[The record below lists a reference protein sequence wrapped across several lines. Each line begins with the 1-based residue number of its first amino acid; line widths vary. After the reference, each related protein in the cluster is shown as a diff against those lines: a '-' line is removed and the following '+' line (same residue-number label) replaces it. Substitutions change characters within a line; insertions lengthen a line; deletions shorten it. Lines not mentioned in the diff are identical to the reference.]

1 MRYIKFTSLSTNSSN
16 LHPLNAKAKEPVGFD
31 NMFNKII
38 LGLTILAFS
47 SLSFSMSK
55 QYRGGEVSI
64 MIKNNEP
71 CFYIENLD
79 LFGNYY
85 INLFE
90 EKDIKNIGG
99 YTSNFQKKYPQK
111 SSCIS
116 SSVISH
122 HVFQEN
128 KPYLV
133 VIETDTGLSFG
144 KSFCVSEKQGIKEIQ
159 DFALRCEYQKE
170 SFVQKLYKF
179 FGLD

>member
-1 MRYIKFTSLSTNSSN
+1 MRYIKFANLLSNSCN
-16 LHPLNAKAKEPVGFD
+16 LHPLNGKAKEPVGFD

-38 LGLTILAFS
+38 LGLAILVFS
-47 SLSFSMSK
+47 TLSFSMSK

-90 EKDIKNIGG
+90 EKDIKNIGE
-99 YTSNFQKKYPQK
+99 YISNFQKKYPQK

-116 SSVISH
+116 SSAFSQ
-122 HVFQEN
+122 HVYQEN

-144 KSFCVSEKQGIKEIQ
+144 KSFCVSEKKGIKEIQ
-159 DFALRCEYQKE
+159 DFVVRCEDKKD

-179 FGLD
+179 FGFD